1 MFVDRLRDLPPVLA
15 DFRPCPPATD
25 RASWLGLPDFVRELI
40 ARDGEKVAGKDYPA
54 LPATAY
60 LDYTRSG
67 DRARFEA
74 AYFTRRRMLNAAV
87 LAECAEHRGRFLD
100 QIIDG
105 VVLLCEESGWQLP
118 AHNALVRGGRRMAL
132 PDVDNPVIDLFAA
145 ETGAQLAVI
154 AAALQPELEAA
165 APGIVRRLDR
175 ELERRLFRPYLG
187 RHFWWMGN
195 DGERTNNWTS
205 WCTQNVL
212 LAAFC
217 RPLDQTTRRD
227 ILIRAAASLERFV
240 DAYGEDG
247 ACEEG
252 VLYYRHAALC
262 LFNAMVV
269 LAAVAPDCFA
279 PLWRETKIRN
289 MAEYIVKMNVAG
301 RSYFNFGDSSAILDR
316 CGAREF
322 LFGEAVGSRLLA
334 DFAAA
339 DWAEDKSATLPA
351 EINLFYRMQ
360 SVFATP
366 RLASYRPAQIEHRDT
381 FLPNTGVFIARDA
394 HFALAVKAGHNGESH
409 NHNDVGSLILYK
421 DAQPVLIDVGVE
433 TYTAK
438 TFSLQRYDI
447 WTMQSAYHNLPAFEG
462 VMQRDGAAFA
472 ARNLEV
478 SLGDDRPRISMDLAG
493 AYPAEAE
500 LRSYKR
506 RVVLAKGTGVEIEDE
521 HDGDRSA
528 VLSLML
534 SQEPL
539 VEQGRITLPGLATIA
554 LDGAGAVQVESIPVT
569 DARLRIAWP
578 DRLYRALVPLAGSR
592 LTLNI
597 K

>member
-1 MFVDRLRDLPPVLA
+1 MFVERLRDLPPVLA

-25 RASWLGLPDFVRELI
+25 RASWLGLPEFIREQI
-40 ARDGEKVAGKDYPA
+40 ARDGEEVAGKDYPA

-67 DRARFEA
+67 NRARFEA

-87 LAECAEHRGRFLD
+87 LAECAEHQGRFLD

-105 VVLLCEESGWQLP
+105 VLLLCEESGWQLP
-118 AHNALVRGGRRMAL
+118 AHNALVRGGPRMAL

-154 AAALQPELEAA
+154 AAALGRELEAA
-165 APGIVRRLDR
+165 APGIVQRLDR
-175 ELERRLFRPYLG
+175 ELERRLFQPYLG
-187 RHFWWMGN
+187 RHFWWMG
-195 DGERTNNWTS
+195 DGTGRTNNWTS

-212 LAAFC
+212 LAAFS
-217 RPLDQTTRRD
+217 RPLDQGTRRD
-227 ILIRAAASLERFV
+227 IVTRATASLDRFL
-240 DAYGEDG
+240 DDYGEDG

-269 LAAVAPDCFA
+269 LAAIAPDCFA
-279 PLWRETKIRN
+279 PVWREGKIRN
-289 MAEYIVKMNVAG
+289 MAEYIVKMNVGG
-301 RSYFNFGDSSAILDR
+301 RSYFNFGDSSAVLDR
-316 CGAREF
+316 CGVREF
-322 LFGEAVGSRLLA
+322 LFGEGVGSKFLA
-334 DFAAA
+334 DFAAI
-339 DWAEDKSATLPA
+339 DWAEEMAATLPD

-360 SVFATP
+360 SVFAAQ
-366 RLASYRPAQIEHRDT
+366 RLASYRPARIEHRDT
-381 FLPNTGVFIARDA
+381 FLPSTGLFIARDER
-394 HFALAVKAGHNGESH
+394 FALAVKAGHNGESH

-438 TFSLQRYDI
+438 TFSPQRYDI

-462 VMQRDGAAFA
+462 VMQRDGDAFA

-478 SLGDDRPRISMDLAG
+478 SLSDHRPGISMDIAG
-493 AYPAEAE
+493 AYPADAE
-500 LRSYKR
+500 LRSYMR
-506 RVVLAKGTGVEIEDE
+506 RVVLVKGAGVEIEDV
-521 HDGDRSA
+521 HDGDRVA
-528 VLSLML
+528 VLSLMF
-534 SQEPL
+534 SEQPL
-539 VEQGRITLPGLATIA
+539 VEPGRITLPGLATI
-554 LDGAGAVQVESIPVT
+554 DVEGAGPAQVESIPVT

-592 LTLNI
+592 LTLKI